1 MLLYLRTLKTVCPPL
16 PGEPP
21 SQTRSQTDTQ
31 TDRPPGAAS
40 GFQVCMTMIQI
51 HTHRTKQN
59 KKKHTKKKIKSI
71 K

>member
-31 TDRPPGAAS
+31 TDGPPGAAS

-59 KKKHTKKKIKSI
+59 KKTHQKKKIKSI